1 MVCMVCMARTVRA
14 IDEKIT
20 MKTSVTVVIESD
32 GEQFHAFCP
41 ALPGIHSNAPTV
53 EEARDRTIPAIER
66 YLDFLDEQGGPNP
79 VWPGLETDAGEEID
93 HFLPNSTESTI
104 QSVEVPWPSVDP
116 R

>member
-1 MVCMVCMARTVRA
+1 
-14 IDEKIT
+14 
-20 MKTSVTVVIESD
+20 MKTNVTVVIEPD

-66 YLDFLDEQGGPNP
+66 YLDFLDEQGGLNPVGPGLDMDAGREIIHLLPNP
-79 VWPGLETDAGEEID
+79 
-93 HFLPNSTESTI
+93 TESTI
-104 QSVEVPWPSVDP
+104 QNVEVPWPSDGP